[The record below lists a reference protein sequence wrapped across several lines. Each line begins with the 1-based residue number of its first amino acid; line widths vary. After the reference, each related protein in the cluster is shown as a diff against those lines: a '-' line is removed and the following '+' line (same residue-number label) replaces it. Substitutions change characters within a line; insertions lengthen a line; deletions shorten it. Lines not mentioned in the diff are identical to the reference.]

1 MKNKKAYFIAVSVL
15 ALIGISLAAYKTI
28 VLGVPLFPRKEGI
41 VWLVEA
47 KITFNA
53 QNAPVKASLILPQK
67 KRGYKIFHEDVLL
80 TNYSFEKI
88 PVGNNLRA
96 VWTSDKKSGKQT
108 IYYRVEY
115 YDLKESVNMLS
126 DSPPALPEKPFL
138 NKPSLL
144 AAQAVIKDLK
154 SQTDK
159 PEEFVLKLYDQVYSS
174 AQSENISLLLN
185 ENSYATTKINL
196 MVDLL
201 TLAEIPAQVLRG
213 LFLEETSRNQN
224 LYELIEFHNGSKWIS
239 LDLQKGSLGMPANF
253 AVWQRGGKSI
263 LDLEG
268 GRKSKVVF
276 SVTKSMVSALS
287 LAKDRASKKNLLQ
300 FSINNLPVSEQ
311 NAFKALLLLPI
322 AALIVVIIRVVIG
335 LPTSGTFM
343 PILITL
349 AFKQTQLMTGIILF
363 LIIVSL
369 GLFIRSYL
377 SRLNLLLV
385 PRITAVIIIVVILM
399 MFISTWSYYFGITK
413 GLSITF
419 FPLIILSW
427 TIERMSICWEEQGY
441 KEAIKKTSGSL
452 IIAIITY
459 IVINNPFI
467 KHIAFFFPEMQLVI
481 LSAVLLLGNYTGYRV
496 SELIRFQPMIK
507 D

>member
-1 MKNKKAYFIAVSVL
+1 MKTKKAYYILVSIL
-15 ALIGISLAAYKTI
+15 ALTGLTLSFYKTLI
-28 VLGVPLFPRKEGI
+28 LGVPLFPHKEGT

-47 KITFNA
+47 KITFEA
-53 QNAPVKASLILPQK
+53 KDSPVKASLMLPQK
-67 KRGYKIFHEDVLL
+67 KTGYKILHENVALSD
-80 TNYSFEKI
+80 YSFEKI
-88 PVGNNLRA
+88 KSGNNERA
-96 VWTSDKKSGKQT
+96 VWSSNKKTGKQT

-115 YDLKESVNMLS
+115 YDLKKSLSMLS
-126 DSPPALPEKPFL
+126 DTDPVLPKKPFFK
-138 NKPSLL
+138 KPSLL
-144 AAQAVIKDLK
+144 AAQAVITDLK
-154 SQTDK
+154 SKTLTN
-159 PEEFVLKLYDQVYSS
+159 EEFAIQLYDQINASTP
-174 AQSENISLLLN
+174 SENISLLLTL
-185 ENSYATTKINL
+185 SSKIQV
-196 MVDLL
+196 MTDLL
-201 TLAEIPAQVLRG
+201 TLAEIPSQILRG
-213 LFLEETSRNQN
+213 LFFEGTSRNQQ
-224 LYELIEFHNGSKWIS
+224 LYELIEFHNGSKWVS
-239 LDLQKGSLGMPANF
+239 FDPRRGTLEMPANF
-253 AVWQRGGKSI
+253 VVWQRGGKSI

-268 GRKSKVVF
+268 GKNSKVVF

-287 LAKDRASKKNLLQ
+287 LAKDRADKRNLLK

-322 AALIVVIIRVVIG
+322 AALIVVIMRVIIG

-349 AFKQTQLMTGIILF
+349 AFKQTQLATGIILF

-369 GLFIRSYL
+369 GLCIRSYL

-399 MFISTWSYYFGITK
+399 MFISTWSYFFGITR

-459 IVINNPFI
+459 LVINNNFV

-481 LSAVLLLGNYTGYRV
+481 LSSVLLLGNYTGYRV

>member
-1 MKNKKAYFIAVSVL
+1 MKTKKAYYILVSSL
-15 ALIGISLAAYKTI
+15 ALIGLTISIYKTM
-28 VLGVPLFPRKEGI
+28 VLGVPLFPRKEGT

-47 KITFNA
+47 KITFEA
-53 QNAPVKASLILPQK
+53 QNSPIKASLMLPQRK
-67 KRGYKIFHEDVLL
+67 SGYKMLQEDVALS
-80 TNYSFEKI
+80 NYSFDK
-88 PVGNNLRA
+88 VTSGNNERA
-96 VWTSDKKSGKQT
+96 VWSSDKKSGKQT

-115 YDLKESVNMLS
+115 YDLEKSTNIPSGTDPVLPKKPFFNK
-126 DSPPALPEKPFL
+126 PALI
-138 NKPSLL
+138 
-144 AAQAVIKDLK
+144 AAQAIIKNLK
-154 SQTDK
+154 STTKNND
-159 PEEFVLKLYDQVYSS
+159 EFVIQLYDQINTESP
-174 AQSENISLLLN
+174 SENISLLLN
-185 ENSYATTKINL
+185 ESNNIGSKINL
-196 MVDLL
+196 MIDLL
-201 TLAEIPAQVLRG
+201 TLAEIPSQRLRG
-213 LFLEETSRNQN
+213 LFFEGTSRNQPI
-224 LYELIEFHNGSKWIS
+224 YSLIEYHNKSKWVCFDPRTGTI
-239 LDLQKGSLGMPANF
+239 GMPANF
-253 AVWQRGGKSI
+253 VVWQRGGKSI

-268 GRKSKVVF
+268 GKNSKVVF

-287 LAKDRASKKNLLQ
+287 LAKDRANKKNLLK

-311 NAFKALLLLPI
+311 NAFKAMLLLPI
-322 AALIVVIIRVVIG
+322 AALIVVIMRVVIG

-349 AFKQTQLMTGIILF
+349 AFKQTQLTTGIILF

-369 GLFIRSYL
+369 GLCIRSYL

-399 MFISTWSYYFGITK
+399 MFISTWSYFFGITK

-452 IIAIITY
+452 IVAIITY
-459 IVINNPFI
+459 LVINNPYI
-467 KHIAFFFPEMQLVI
+467 KHITFFFPEMQLVI
-481 LSAVLLLGNYTGYRV
+481 LAAVLLLGNYTGYRV